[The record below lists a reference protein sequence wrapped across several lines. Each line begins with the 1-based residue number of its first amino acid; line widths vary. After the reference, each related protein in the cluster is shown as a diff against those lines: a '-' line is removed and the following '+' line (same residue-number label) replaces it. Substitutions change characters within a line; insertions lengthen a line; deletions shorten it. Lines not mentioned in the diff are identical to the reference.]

1 MASQQEDPA
10 SKAAGD
16 QTSSLSTSIG
26 AEAEPLSKT
35 TKNYK
40 KPKQKPPMEP
50 PIPTIAIF
58 YGFLL
63 VNTLAAAFAPIQDC
77 DEVFNYWE
85 PTHYLNRGSGL
96 QTWEYSPEYKIRSW
110 LYIVIHAIIG
120 KFASLLSSRSTA
132 EFYFVRMAL
141 GATCALCET
150 RLFSTICRT
159 FNPRVGIMFGI
170 VMLVSPGMFHASVA
184 YLPSSF
190 SMYTAML
197 GMAAFMDWRGGLKTA
212 PGMMWFG
219 IGAIVGWPF
228 SAALIIPLL
237 AEDLVLS
244 SITGDISEIVF
255 RYLDGVVRSLIVLA
269 LQVAVDTFF
278 YHVVTVVPW
287 NIVYYNVFGGPS
299 RGANI
304 FGTEPWDFYLRN
316 LSLNFNFWFLLAL
329 LSGPILGLQFL
340 LQGRSSTRA
349 SSIRSMVFSSPF
361 YLWLAVFSAQ
371 AHKEERFMYPAYP
384 FLALNAALAMHTIL
398 AYVGSSDPAR
408 LVGKI
413 PARFK
418 LYFVSL
424 CVILAI
430 DVSVA
435 RTVGIISAY
444 RAPLQVYTPLQ
455 KPGFAQMD
463 ANVCLGKDW
472 YRFPS
477 SYFLPSG
484 MRVKFLK
491 SAFDGLLPGQF
502 TEAKTGFGFFPGTW
516 LIPPGMNDQNI
527 EDPSKHT
534 EIEHCTFLV
543 DSHFPGLTPSTLEP
557 NYVEDNDTWEA
568 IQFARVFAPG
578 KQRQPRRAN
587 SPDLEKPTKR
597 NGSNFKAPE
606 RKPGV
611 WTPID
616 FAPPAA
622 APYPDWDVHTTKPL
636 PYRPFKHGPYHITMG
651 LRTMQWDEWI
661 ELDNHYLKFHDLK
674 KRRIEERGDKCCR
687 TAPEGFDG
695 AVELLEE
702 LCSYLPQRYPSLY
715 RQTATGIHNSLTNE
729 TFDITSRPLA
739 EDPMRTAS
747 RLVQDDLAIMFEKPD
762 GQYYLLAG
770 SILLAGFW
778 RLEDKFGMPLSEIHT
793 SGDVPGFKEKLE
805 KGMMNF
811 FRRVQPQSPVLRNN
825 YFVQVDDDLAW
836 SHSIGPEDALH
847 DPATGKVVLQAEGW
861 SSAEKNKAIEH
872 HHFRSER
879 QSLRRLPRS
888 GGVVFTIRTYF
899 HPVTEIVEEVGV
911 PGRLA
916 SAVRSWGDDVA
927 RYKGR
932 ERYGDVLLEFLD
944 GKHREQ
950 VERGLVEEGAEMEA
964 KYPF

>member
-1 MASQQEDPA
+1 MASPQGD
-10 SKAAGD
+10 SVLKAARD
-16 QTSSLSTSIG
+16 QTSTPSDNIG
-26 AEAEPLSKT
+26 AEAKPPSKT
-35 TKNYK
+35 AKIYK

-85 PTHYLNRGSGL
+85 PTHYLNHGSGL
-96 QTWEYSPEYKIRSW
+96 QTWEYSPEFSIRSW

-120 KFASLLSSRSTA
+120 KFGSLLSSRSTA
-132 EFYFVRMAL
+132 EFYAIRMAL
-141 GATCALCET
+141 GAICALCET
-150 RLFSTICRT
+150 RLFSTICKT
-159 FNPRVGIMFGI
+159 FNPRVGILFGI
-170 VMLVSPGMFHASVA
+170 VMVFSPGMFHASVA

-190 SMYTAML
+190 SMYTTML
-197 GMAAFMDWRGGLKTA
+197 GMAAFMDWRGGLKTGL
-212 PGMMWFG
+212 GMMWFG
-219 IGAIVGWPF
+219 IGALVGWPF
-228 SAALIIPLL
+228 SGALIIPLL
-237 AEDLVLS
+237 AEDAVLS
-244 SITGDISEIVF
+244 SMTGDVSEIVF

-269 LQVAVDTFF
+269 LQVAVDAFF
-278 YHVVTVVPW
+278 YHTVTVVPW
-287 NIVYYNVFGGPS
+287 NIIYYNVFSGPS

-316 LSLNFNFWFLLAL
+316 LSLNFNIWFLLAL
-329 LSGPILGLQFL
+329 LAGPILGLQFL
-340 LQGRSSTRA
+340 LQGRSATRA

-384 FLALNAALAMHTIL
+384 FLALNASLALHTVL

-413 PARFK
+413 PARLK
-418 LYFVSL
+418 LYVVGL

-430 DVSVA
+430 DIGVA
-435 RTVGIISAY
+435 RTVGMISAY
-444 RAPLQVYTPLQ
+444 GAPLQVYTPLQ
-455 KPGFAQMD
+455 TQEFAHTE

-484 MRVKFLK
+484 MRVKFVK

-527 EDPSKHT
+527 EDPSKHFHLT
-534 EIEHCTFLV
+534 TAIESGAITTMSSLALGTLAGMLEDWQQFLAEH
-543 DSHFPGLTPSTLEP
+543 SRIILYSILGISFLIG
-557 NYVEDNDTWEA
+557 A
-568 IQFARVFAPG
+568 ISRVFAPG

-587 SPDLEKPTKR
+587 SPDLEKPAAKR

-616 FAPPAA
+616 FRRPDA

-661 ELDNHYLKFHDLK
+661 ELDNHFLKFHDLK
-674 KRRIEERGDKCCR
+674 ARRIEERGDKCCR
-687 TAPEGFDG
+687 TAPEAFDG

-702 LCSYLPQRYPSLY
+702 L
-715 RQTATGIHNSLTNE
+715 
-729 TFDITSRPLA
+729 
-739 EDPMRTAS
+739 
-747 RLVQDDLAIMFEKPD
+747 
-762 GQYYLLAG
+762 
-770 SILLAGFW
+770 
-778 RLEDKFGMPLSEIHT
+778 
-793 SGDVPGFKEKLE
+793 
-805 KGMMNF
+805 
-811 FRRVQPQSPVLRNN
+811 
-825 YFVQVDDDLAW
+825 
-836 SHSIGPEDALH
+836 
-847 DPATGKVVLQAEGW
+847 
-861 SSAEKNKAIEH
+861 
-872 HHFRSER
+872 
-879 QSLRRLPRS
+879 
-888 GGVVFTIRTYF
+888 
-899 HPVTEIVEEVGV
+899 
-911 PGRLA
+911 
-916 SAVRSWGDDVA
+916 
-927 RYKGR
+927 
-932 ERYGDVLLEFLD
+932 
-944 GKHREQ
+944 
-950 VERGLVEEGAEMEA
+950 
-964 KYPF
+964 